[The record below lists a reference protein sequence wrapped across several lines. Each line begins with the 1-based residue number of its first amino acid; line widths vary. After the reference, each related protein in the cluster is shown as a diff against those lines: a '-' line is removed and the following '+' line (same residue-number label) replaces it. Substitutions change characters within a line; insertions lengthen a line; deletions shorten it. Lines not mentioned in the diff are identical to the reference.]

1 MSNFLKSVAVG
12 ALALGAT
19 FAANAQHS
27 SGNVMGEA
35 KAGDTVVLEAPAIGV
50 TREITIDKD
59 GKYSVRRLPMGT
71 YTVTVRHA
79 DGSTEPQKAVVVRGG
94 TTARVQ

>member
-1 MSNFLKSVAVG
+1 MSKLINAVAVG

-19 FAANAQHS
+19 FTANAQHS
-27 SGNVMGEA
+27 SGNIMGEA

-50 TREITIDKD
+50 TRQITVDKD

-79 DGSTEPQKAVVVRGG
+79 DGTTGPQRAVVVRGG

>member
-1 MSNFLKSVAVG
+1 MSNFFKTVAVG
-12 ALALGAT
+12 VLALGAT
-19 FAANAQHS
+19 FSANAQHS

-35 KAGDTVVLEAPAIGV
+35 KAGDTIVLEAPAIGV

-59 GKYSVRRLPMGT
+59 GKYNVRRLPMGT

-79 DGSTEPQKAVVVRGG
+79 DGTSEPEKAVTVRAG

>member
-1 MSNFLKSVAVG
+1 MSKLINAVAVG

-35 KAGDTVVLEAPAIGV
+35 KAGDTIVLEAPEIGL
-50 TREITIDKD
+50 TREITVDKD
-59 GKYSVRRLPMGT
+59 GKYNFRRLPMGT
-71 YTVTVRHA
+71 YIVTVRHA
-79 DGSTEPQKAVVVRGG
+79 DGSAEPQKAVVVRGG

>member
-12 ALALGAT
+12 AFVLGAA
-19 FAANAQHS
+19 FSANAQHS
-27 SGNVMGEA
+27 SGNIMGEA
-35 KAGDTVVLEAPAIGV
+35 KAGDVVVLEAPAIGV

-79 DGSTEPQKAVVVRGG
+79 DGTAEPQKAVVVRGG

>member
-1 MSNFLKSVAVG
+1 MSNFLKSVAIG
-12 ALALGAT
+12 ALALGVT

-35 KAGDTVVLEAPAIGV
+35 KAGDTIVLQAPEIGV

-71 YTVTVRHA
+71 YIVTVRHA
-79 DGSTEPQKAVVVRGG
+79 DGSAEPQKAVVVRGG